1 MPRAPQQRTLKTR
14 EKFLSA
20 AREIIAEQGFS
31 GLRVEDV
38 VARAGT
44 AKGTLF
50 AHFRDKDGLLA
61 VIVGTHVVSHLD
73 QLETQTCPE
82 QTGELI
88 DRLTPIMT
96 FVASDRTIF
105 DLLLRYSGSTGE
117 LMDET
122 IAQFFDRQVKILAV
136 WIKQMQ
142 QAGHVRPDQP
152 AMMLAEGIQA
162 FQVHVLGLW
171 FCVDHTGDD
180 SPVDAL
186 TPFVQAWLSKQS

>member
-1 MPRAPQQRTLKTR
+1 MSRAPQQRTLKTR

-31 GLRVEDV
+31 GLRIEDV

-50 AHFRDKDGLLA
+50 AHFKDKDGLLA
-61 VIVGTHVVSHLD
+61 VIVGAQVVAHLD
-73 QLETQTCPE
+73 QLETQDCPGE
-82 QTGELI
+82 IDELI
-88 DRLTPIMT
+88 ARLTPIMA
-96 FVASDRTIF
+96 FAASDRTIF

-122 IAQFFDRQVKILAV
+122 ITQFFDRQVKILAV
-136 WIKQMQ
+136 WLSQMQ
-142 QAGHVRPDQP
+142 VAGHVRPDQP
-152 AMMLAEGIQA
+152 ALMLAEGIQA

-171 FCVDHTGDD
+171 FCVDHARDD
-180 SPVDAL
+180 NPADAL
-186 TPFVQAWLSKQS
+186 TPFVQAWLSKQP